1 MDLLVSLLAEIG
13 KKQIYLSYMT
23 TSHTSLSK
31 VPVEEYKHTKIL
43 ATIGPATET
52 YEKIKELI
60 EAGANGIRLNFSHG
74 GHEER
79 IEQIKWVRKASKE
92 LGKPVAIV
100 QDLQGPK
107 IRLGDFDDVINVRAG
122 QELRFKYRADWEV
135 DNIIPIQYDLSKKV
149 KRGERLYL
157 FDGKVRT
164 KITNVK
170 DGIVYAR
177 ADNDGILLKRKGMNL
192 PDTNFGG
199 DVITEKDKADLAF
212 GATQDIDYVAM
223 SFIHSAEDIEQ
234 MRRLIKNHNIERKII
249 AKIETSFAI
258 ENLDE
263 IMQATDA
270 AMVAR
275 GDMAVEV
282 DLESVPVVQRRI
294 INLGLK
300 YAKPT
305 IVATQMLGSMTDM
318 PEPTRAEVSD
328 VATAVFL
335 GADAVM
341 LSEETAMGKYP
352 IDAVKVMKRIIKFAQ
367 NNQDVVGFNFVDDVP
382 QKPSRQL
389 SISRAIIRLAESI
402 EARAIVAETKTGT
415 TVVNISSLRPDM
427 PIVAVTDQPR
437 TAQQLALVF
446 NVKSFVRP
454 VSKEAVS
461 KMTDFLRQEKVLD
474 KGDIIVSVSGQ
485 YPGVVGTTDTI
496 KVRQLD

>member
-1 MDLLVSLLAEIG
+1 
-13 KKQIYLSYMT
+13 MT
-23 TSHTSLSK
+23 KEPIT
-31 VPVEEYKHTKIL
+31 PVEEYKNTKIL
-43 ATIGPATET
+43 ATIGPSTDT

-74 GHEER
+74 NHEER
-79 IEQIKWVRKASKE
+79 IDHIKWVRKASKE

-107 IRLGDFDDVINVRAG
+107 IRLGDFDDVITVQAG
-122 QELRFKYRADWEV
+122 QELRFKLGAEWPKDG
-135 DNIIPIQYDLSKKV
+135 IIPIQYDLSQKV
-149 KRGERLYL
+149 ARGQRLYL

-164 KITNVK
+164 IITNVK
-170 DGIVYAR
+170 DGVVYAR

-192 PDTNFGG
+192 PDTDFGG

-212 GATQDIDYVAM
+212 GCTQDIDYVAM

-234 MRRLIKNHNIERKII
+234 MRKLIKNHGVERKII
-249 AKIETSFAI
+249 AKIETRFAI
-258 ENLDE
+258 DHLEE
-263 IMQATDA
+263 IMQVTDA

-341 LSEETAMGKYP
+341 LSDETAMGKYP
-352 IDAVKVMKRIIKFAQ
+352 HDAVRVMKRIIKYAQ
-367 NNQDVVGFNFVDDVP
+367 TNSDLIGFNFVDNVP
-382 QKPSRQL
+382 KGVSRQV
-389 SISRAIIRLAESI
+389 SISRAVIRLAESI
-402 EARAIVAETKTGT
+402 AARAIVAETKSGA
-415 TVVNISSLRPDM
+415 TVLNISSLRPDM
-427 PIVAVTDQPR
+427 PIIAVTDQVR

-446 NVKSFVRP
+446 GVKSFVRP
-454 VSKEAVS
+454 VSKSAGE
-461 KMTDFLRQEKVLD
+461 KLTDFLRDKRVFD
-474 KGDIIVSVSGQ
+474 KGDIIVAVSGQ